1 MNPFFRL
8 RSICYKNYFKLCR
21 LNLAKNIIFQI
32 LQCMISFRNTMTQKV
47 QTCMLRLH
55 DIKQKNSC
63 FIVHYIPFLFLISCF
78 IEAFIVVDCD
88 ILFYSKSGITG
99 LMGFAH

>member
-1 MNPFFRL
+1 
-8 RSICYKNYFKLCR
+8 
-21 LNLAKNIIFQI
+21 
-32 LQCMISFRNTMTQKV
+32 MIK
-47 QTCMLRLH
+47 LH
-55 DIKQKNSC
+55 DIQQKKTVFYCSLYT
-63 FIVHYIPFLFLISCF
+63 VSFLDYLF

>member
-1 MNPFFRL
+1 MN
-8 RSICYKNYFKLCR
+8 
-21 LNLAKNIIFQI
+21 
-32 LQCMISFRNTMTQKV
+32 T
-47 QTCMLRLH
+47 LH
-55 DIKQKNSC
+55 DIKNSF

>member
-1 MNPFFRL
+1 M
-8 RSICYKNYFKLCR
+8 SAKLGKEYDL
-21 LNLAKNIIFQI
+21 LNLALHDFYSKYDIRYFMN
-32 LQCMISFRNTMTQKV
+32 
-47 QTCMLRLH
+47 RLH
-55 DIKQKNSC
+55 DIK
-63 FIVHYIPFLFLISCF
+63 IVFYCSLYTVPFLISCF